1 MKVTDSIIPGNC
13 GCYRIELGRD
23 GGRIQ
28 EIPEEDAE
36 LELEI
41 GELAQLLLEGVRVSL
56 SEWV

>member
-1 MKVTDSIIPGNC
+1 M
-13 GCYRIELGRD
+13 D
-23 GGRIQ
+23 GVRIQ